1 MKDAIWAAVDIT
13 ILGMGF
19 VIGFLIV
26 FSLSTKLMSV
36 VVEKI
41 TKAKNPSPP
50 KQEAISEE
58 AKFVI
63 KKAIEQH
70 IKNV

>member
-1 MKDAIWAAVDIT
+1 MKDVILAAVDIT
-13 ILGMGF
+13 IIGMGF

-36 VVEKI
+36 VVQKI
-41 TKAKNPSPP
+41 SKAKTPP
-50 KQEAISEE
+50 PEQALISEE
-58 AKFVI
+58 ARFVI
-63 KKAIEQH
+63 KDAIKQH